1 MKIEFCNLEAALGH
15 ARILRGVSLCVQ
27 PGKLTGVIGPNG
39 CGKSTLIKTLFS
51 IVKPSSGEILL
62 DGEPTSRISPREI
75 AMRIGYVSQESNIAF
90 NFTVRELIRTGRYPH
105 RRALRRSEAD
115 KVVDDAIA
123 AMHLEAFASRSILT
137 LSGGEK
143 KMVYLARTIAQQ
155 VECIVLDEPTNH
167 LDIRHQL
174 FILDYLKSSGKTVL
188 IVMHDLSLATRYCD
202 TLYLMQSGKV
212 VAGGAPEEVLTEQN
226 VHSVFGV
233 EGHAFLDEHGKRRF
247 ELT

>member
-1 MKIEFCNLEAALGH
+1 M
-15 ARILRGVSLCVQ
+15 
-27 PGKLTGVIGPNG
+27 TGVIGPNG

-143 KMVYLARTIAQQ
+143 KMVYLARAIAQQ